1 MCGVCNEI
9 MLSRNCVCHK
19 NMKNLS
25 WKSQNV
31 EKSKIE
37 DLDMKE
43 C

>member
-1 MCGVCNEI
+1 MWDVRAYVVRHE
-9 MLSRNCVCHK
+9 